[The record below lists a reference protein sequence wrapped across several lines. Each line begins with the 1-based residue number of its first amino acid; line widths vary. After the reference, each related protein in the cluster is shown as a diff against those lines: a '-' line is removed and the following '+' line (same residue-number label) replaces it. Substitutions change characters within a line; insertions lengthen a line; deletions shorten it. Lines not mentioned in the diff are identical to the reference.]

1 MELKAFLAAKRE
13 LVDQALETYL
23 PRRETGTEIVD
34 AMRYSLFAGGKR
46 LRPILCLA
54 GAEAVGGDP
63 AKVMFCACAMEMIH
77 TYSLIHDDLPGMDDD
92 DLRRGVPTNHKVYGV
107 GMAVLAGDG
116 LLTQAFDLMSDPLAY
131 KGVDPALVLKAA
143 NLLARA
149 SGFMG
154 MVGGQAADLLAEQ
167 KEPDLALV
175 QYIHATKTGA
185 IIAASVESGALLAGG
200 GPEEVKALG
209 RYGRRI
215 GLAFQIADD
224 LLDLTG
230 DTKTLGKTVGA
241 DEARGK
247 MTYPVAAGPAA
258 AREAGQRLVDEAA
271 EIAGGFGE
279 AARPLVDLA
288 HYIMERTH

>member
-1 MELKAFLAAKRE
+1 MELKAYLAAKKE

-23 PRRETGTEIVD
+23 PRSETGTEIVD

-63 AKVMFCACAMEMIH
+63 ARVMFCACALEMVH

-92 DLRRGVPTNHKVYGV
+92 DLRRGIPTNHKVFGV

-116 LLTQAFDLMSDPLAY
+116 LLTQAFDLLSDPEAY
-131 KGVDPALVLKAA
+131 GDLNPALVLKAA
-143 NLLARA
+143 NLVAGA
-149 SGFMG
+149 SGFLG
-154 MVGGQAADLLAEQ
+154 MVGGQAADLLAE
-167 KEPDLALV
+167 KKDPDLALV

-200 GPEEVKALG
+200 SPEQVKSLQ

-230 DTKTLGKTVGA
+230 DTETLGKTVGA

-247 MTYPVAAGPAA
+247 MTYPVAAGPSA
-258 AREAGQRLVDEAA
+258 AREAGQRLVNEAA
-271 EIAGGFGE
+271 DLAGGFGR
-279 AARPLVDLA
+279 AAQPLKELA
-288 HYIMERTH
+288 YYIMERTH